1 MPLSVSADGAGL
13 LAAGG
18 SVALFA
24 LFPLPTKTHNLG
36 DGLAFQLL
44 MCAGI
49 WSVGCAVL
57 AAQCALAAA
66 CPQLSPLA
74 AAGGALWAASNV
86 LLTAIVKCIGVGPA
100 MLQWGLAECLTGWAT
115 ARFGLFGLAPQP
127 VQSPAANDAGV
138 ALAVLSLALLAAMQ
152 PAVAGAASDGSPADG
167 GDAALLVA
175 INDGDGDDADG
186 GDGESAAAATA
197 AAAAAAAAA
206 SFEANGYDFT
216 AALSPQQRRGFGLAA
231 SLVAGA
237 LSGSTFTPPQLVV
250 DRSGGATS
258 LDELLFSHFC
268 GVLFTSTLIF
278 VAYAAA
284 TRGRPWV
291 SPATLLPSY
300 AAGLCWGVA
309 CTLWFVTNARLS
321 IVIAFPIITIGPG
334 VITAVIGAVFFRE
347 VQGARNIAL
356 MVAAIAVYAAGAV
369 LIATSGGAA

>member
-1 MPLSVSADGAGL
+1 MSLSAEGVGL

-18 SVALFA
+18 SVLLFS
-24 LFPLPTKTHNLG
+24 LFSLPTKTHNLG
-36 DGLAFQLL
+36 DGLTFQLF
-44 MCAGI
+44 MCLGI
-49 WSVGCAVL
+49 WSVGCVVL
-57 AAQCALAAA
+57 GVQCALGAA
-66 CPQLSPLA
+66 CPQLSLLA
-74 AAGGALWAASNV
+74 AAGGALWTASNV
-86 LLTAIVKCIGVGPA
+86 FLTSIVKCIGVGPA

-127 VQSPAANDAGV
+127 VQSPATNYAGV
-138 ALAVLSLALLAAMQ
+138 ALAVLSLCLLAAMQ
-152 PAVAGAASDGSPADG
+152 PAVAGADGGPADG

-175 INDGDGDDADG
+175 INDDDDDDDNADDG
-186 GDGESAAAATA
+186 GGGKSA

-206 SFEANGYDFT
+206 TFDANGYDFT
-216 AALSPQQRRGFGLAA
+216 AALSPLQRRGFGLAA

-250 DRSGGATS
+250 DRSGGGTS
-258 LDELLFSHFC
+258 LDALLFSHFC

-347 VQGARNIAL
+347 VQGARNVAL
-356 MVAAIAVYAAGAV
+356 MAAAIAVYAAGAV